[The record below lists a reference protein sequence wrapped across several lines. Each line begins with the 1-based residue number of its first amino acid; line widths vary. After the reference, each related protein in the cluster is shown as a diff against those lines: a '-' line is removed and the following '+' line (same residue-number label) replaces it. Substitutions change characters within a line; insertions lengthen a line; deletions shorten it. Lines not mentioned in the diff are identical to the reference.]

1 MTPELDSF
9 PQPIQAHKK
18 VNTPSRHPVLLLVGL
33 YEGVLGL
40 SSLEVHLGAHSVHI
54 ASHAGVFP
62 AQARLAKVG
71 WLVFYQPFLYQ
82 PVS

>member
-1 MTPELDSF
+1 M
-9 PQPIQAHKK
+9 
-18 VNTPSRHPVLLLVGL
+18 LLLVGL

-40 SSLEVHLGAHSVHI
+40 SSLEVHLCAHSVHI

-62 AQARLAKVG
+62 VQAWLAQVG
-71 WLVFYQPFLYQ
+71 WLVLYQPFLYQ